1 MIQRPTTA
9 QQNNLEEILE
19 KEIQSNL
26 NLAQSGNDTYLLDES
41 LDQTED
47 RKSILLNLA
56 NVRRIFQKRITEH
69 NVLTSRLAQVENE
82 LKKTEKV
89 VESIRRQ
96 LKTANLKMNS
106 YLANADE
113 IKSSLV
119 ALREY
124 LNDPKQQRLQEKFYE
139 KAAALPTTLEAIIG
153 DLGHNSKLDITTAL
167 RNATEVEFIH
177 FQISCEFN

>member
-1 MIQRPTTA
+1 MIQKPKA

-19 KEIQSNL
+19 KEIQSVL
-26 NLAQSGNDTYLLDES
+26 NLAQSGSDTYLLDEN

-47 RKSILLNLA
+47 RKTILLNLA
-56 NVRRIFQKRITEH
+56 NVRRIFQKRITDR

-82 LKKTEKV
+82 LKETEKYF
-89 VESIRRQ
+89 EPIRRE
-96 LKTANLKMNS
+96 LETANLRMNS
-106 YLANADE
+106 YLANANK

-119 ALREY
+119 AMREY
-124 LNDPKQQRLQEKFYE
+124 LNDPKKQRSQDKFYE

-167 RNATEVEFIH
+167 RNATEVEFSLFKYHPIL
-177 FQISCEFN
+177 N